1 MFMMTELVIS
11 YLNSGQ
17 GEEAT
22 KQVEELLSLMINLDR
37 EWHPHDD
44 LDTSQER
51 IVKQLKMSTD
61 SSKSLGNKF
70 FKFGGQC
77 TSNIS

>member
-11 YLNSGQ
+11 YLNTAQ

-44 LDTSQER
+44 LDTSQGR

-61 SSKSLGNKF
+61 SSKNLGKEH
-70 FKFGGQC
+70 FKFLV
-77 TSNIS
+77 NLYMK